1 MSRKNIILDNKKIN
15 KSNFCRYEKLFKIRH
30 INFNKILV
38 SEKEPYGK
46 KKSSF
51 KYLIGYNNND
61 DIRPLCINHL
71 QMTEYAKY
79 FEVIRLSFKVS
90 DKKT

>member
-1 MSRKNIILDNKKIN
+1 M
-15 KSNFCRYEKLFKIRH
+15 
-30 INFNKILV
+30 V
-38 SEKEPYGK
+38 

-79 FEVIRLSFKVS
+79 FEVISLLRSVI
-90 DKKT
+90 KKLLKKYIKIWEKISSLIN